1 MAVPDKFHLPW
12 VEIDPSLAHGG
23 IPGEL
28 GEFVGPALGDNPKTK
43 NQDIKTIFTSVMTTA
58 ASISMSPEAN
68 KEGPPGRNIVE
79 ETLRALNFLFERVL
93 DRTQTLST
101 STFEWCHATPPYE
114 DLHLRPVRYPLRQT
128 FADQVVHY
136 LLGTLVETAEMNRNA
151 NHSSLDPNTAE
162 RIMAPMYHL
171 KALIAKDYFDKEVSG
186 EISLQEMI
194 VLMTGVKKVGPT
206 IVPSGES
213 QELVDNAEL
222 TDALSGI
229 DLLQWYP
236 NQQEWT
242 TFGEKMVTLY
252 HPERVWQ
259 PEGAIATTEDVASE
273 QTIPAGSAPPTG
285 TVG

>member
-1 MAVPDKFHLPW
+1 MAIPQKFHLPW
-12 VEIDPSLAHGG
+12 SEIDPAMTDGG

-28 GEFVGPALGDNPKTK
+28 TEFVGPDLGDNPRTK

-58 ASISMSPEAN
+58 ASISMAPEAN

-79 ETLRALNFLFERVL
+79 ETLRALNFIFERIL

-101 STFEWCHATPPYE
+101 GTFEWCHATPPYE
-114 DLHLRPVRYPLRQT
+114 YLMLRPVRYPLRQT

-136 LLGTLVETAEMNRNA
+136 LLGTLVEIAEMNRNA

-162 RIMAPMYHL
+162 RMMAPLYHL
-171 KALIAKDYFDKEVSG
+171 KSLIAKDYFDVEVAN

-194 VLMTGVKKVGPT
+194 QIMTGVKKVGPV

-213 QELVDNAEL
+213 QNLASAE
-222 TDALSGI
+222 DVASVMSGI

-236 NQQEWT
+236 NQQNWV
-242 TFGEKMVTLY
+242 TFGEKMVEMY

-259 PEGAIATTEDVASE
+259 PEGAYPTTEDVASE
-273 QTIPAGSAPPTG
+273 NTIQARNTLSNP
-285 TVG
+285 VG